1 MFGGKIEDRPDVRMA
16 RALGIRID
24 EEGNINSDDM
34 KQVFPDGPDEWVEAH
49 HVLNSM
55 IAYTTHG
62 ASPTDLAAV
71 VAGVIQRKY
80 ALQPEQIDTPAGKQ
94 TLLTV
99 KDAKGTPFMQAVL
112 PKTEMDTLIEL
123 KARAVMRYRAMTKDQ
138 QDRADAQAQSND
150 LITKGTATRANRP
163 IALPQGE
170 AGGLGGSTVPTQQVP
185 SVATPA
191 SKPFFG
197 TPSYAPAPA
206 MPPSPDPYAP
216 NAPSPGVGQGFRLW

>member
-1 MFGGKIEDRPDVRMA
+1 
-16 RALGIRID
+16 
-24 EEGNINSDDM
+24 M
-34 KQVFPDGPDEWVEAH
+34 KQVFPDRPDEWVMAH

-80 ALQPEQIDTPAGKQ
+80 ALQPEEITTPVGKQ

-123 KARAVMRYRAMTKDQ
+123 KKRAIVRYNAMTDDQ
-138 QDRADAQAQSND
+138 KQRADAQAQSND
-150 LITKGTATRANRP
+150 LITRGTAARANRP
-163 IALPQGE
+163 IALPQGG

-185 SVATPA
+185 GVATPA

-206 MPPSPDPYAP
+206 ISGPPPNPYAP
-216 NAPSPGVGQGFRLW
+216 DAPPPGVGQGFRLW